1 MSSGPTLTA
10 IVPATNEPPTLERCL
25 AAIKGAAEPPEDV
38 IVVGSPRNAGPAEA
52 RNIGAEGAEGEVLV
66 FVDADVLVHDDAF
79 VRIRGAF
86 TADPG
91 LAGLFGAYD
100 DHPEAQGTVSRFR
113 NLLHHHVHTTAAGP
127 ASTFWAGL
135 GAMRREVFAAA
146 HGFDAKRFPLPSI
159 EDIELGVRVT
169 AAGERL
175 LLDPA
180 VQGTHLKAWTLGDMV
195 RTDFLRRGAPWVAL
209 VLRTGASSTA
219 LNLGWRS
226 RLTAAA
232 YVLALAAAAR
242 RRPLPAL
249 AALAAAAGLNAS
261 FYSLLVRRLG
271 APRAAAA
278 VGLHVLHVLTSVASV
293 PAGLAL
299 YLDEARRGS
308 PR

>member
-25 AAIKGAAEPPEDV
+25 AAIKGAGESPEEV
-38 IVVGSPRNAGPAEA
+38 IVVDSPRNAGPAEA
-52 RNIGAEGAEGEVLV
+52 RNTGAAGATGDVLV
-66 FVDADVLVHDDAF
+66 FVDADVLVHADAF
-79 VRIRGAF
+79 VRLRQAF
-86 TADPG
+86 AADPG
-91 LAGLFGAYD
+91 LVGVFGSYD
-100 DHPEAQGTVSRFR
+100 DRPEAPGTVSSFR
-113 NLLHHHVHTTAAGP
+113 NLLHHYVHTTAAGP

-135 GAMRREVFAAA
+135 GAMRREAFVAAG
-146 HGFDAKRFPLPSI
+146 GFDAKRYPLPSI

-169 AAGERL
+169 AAGGRL

-195 RTDFLRRGAPWVAL
+195 RTDLFRRGAPWVAL
-209 VLRTGASSTA
+209 VLRTGESSTA

-226 RLTAAA
+226 RLTAVA
-232 YVLALAAAAR
+232 YVLALVSTGR

-261 FYSLLVRRLG
+261 FYSLLVQRLG
-271 APRAAAA
+271 ARRAAAA
-278 VGLHVLHVLTSVASV
+278 VGLHVVHVLTSVASV

-299 YLDEARRGS
+299 YLGEARRGS
-308 PR
+308 RR

>member
-1 MSSGPTLTA
+1 MGVGPTLTA
-10 IVPATNEPPTLERCL
+10 IVPATNRPPTLERAL
-25 AAIKGAAEPPEDV
+25 AAIRAAHEPPEE
-38 IVVGSPRNAGPAEA
+38 VVAVEAPANAGPAEA
-52 RNIGAEGAEGEVLV
+52 RNTGAADATGDVLV
-66 FVDADVLVHDDAF
+66 FVDADVLVHADAF
-79 VRIRGAF
+79 ARLREAF
-86 TADPG
+86 AADPG
-91 LAGLFGAYD
+91 LAGVFGSYD
-100 DHPEAQGTVSRFR
+100 DRPEAPGTVSSFR
-113 NLLHHHVHTTAAGP
+113 NLLHHHVHTTAPGP

-135 GAMRREVFAAA
+135 GAMRRDTFAAA
-146 HGFDAKRFPLPSI
+146 GGFDAKRYPLPSI

-169 AAGERL
+169 AAGGRL
-175 LLDPA
+175 VLDPA
-180 VQGTHLKAWTLGDMV
+180 VQGTHLKAWTLGDMI
-195 RTDFLRRGAPWVAL
+195 RTDLLRRGAPWIAL
-209 VLRTGASSTA
+209 VLRSGASTTA

-226 RLTAAA
+226 RLTAVA
-232 YVLALAAAAR
+232 YVLALLSAGR
-242 RRPLPAL
+242 RRPLPAF